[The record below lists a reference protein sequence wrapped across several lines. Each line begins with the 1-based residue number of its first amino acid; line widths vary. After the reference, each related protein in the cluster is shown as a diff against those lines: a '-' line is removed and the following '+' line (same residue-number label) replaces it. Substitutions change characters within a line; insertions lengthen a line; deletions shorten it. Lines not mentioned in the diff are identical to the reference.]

1 MIMGVK
7 NFRGVGEVRL
17 KMFRISES
25 STEKLPILFNSYSHD
40 DAEHIHDY
48 IELVYVFSGSGIHH
62 VDGVKYALKKGCLL
76 YIDYGQ
82 VHSFT
87 ALENMSYVNFLIKPE
102 YFSET
107 IRGKKSID
115 DVFGLPELSD
125 VPKAN
130 NTQMAYFEGKECA
143 DVEHLIFKMMEENH
157 DCNQGFETIIK
168 NDVMNLLIYMRRK
181 LVTEIFLKKSA
192 EIPPELQRVIE
203 YIDKHSGEKI
213 TLKLMSEMCNYS
225 QDYLSKLLKV
235 HFGSNFS
242 EYLIKKR
249 VNSAVYILMTTDLSI
264 FEVSQMAGFT
274 NKTHFYKMF
283 KKYLGIKPSFIR
295 AYKATCKNKVQFDI
309 VNV

>member
-1 MIMGVK
+1 M
-7 NFRGVGEVRL
+7 

-40 DAEHIHDY
+40 DAEHVHDF

-62 VDGVKYALKKGCLL
+62 VDGIAYTLKKGCLL

-107 IRGKKSID
+107 LCGKKKLDAI
-115 DVFGLPELSD
+115 FELSGLAGIE
-125 VPKAN
+125 KAN
-130 NTQMAYFEGKECA
+130 NTQMAYFEGKDCT

-157 DCNQGFETIIK
+157 NRNNGFEIIIK
-168 NDVMNLLIYMRRK
+168 NDILNLLIYMRRH
-181 LVTEIFLKKSA
+181 LVTEGFLKKSA
-192 EIPPELQRVIE
+192 EIPPELRKVIE

-213 TLKLMSEMCNYS
+213 TLKHMSEMCNYS
-225 QDYLSKLLKV
+225 QDYLSKLLKA

-242 EYLIKKR
+242 EYLLKKR
-249 VNSAVYILMTTDLSI
+249 VNKAVYILMTTDLSI
-264 FEVSQMAGFT
+264 FEVSQIAGFT

-295 AYKATCKNKVQFDI
+295 SYKANCKNKVQFDV
-309 VNV
+309 VNIKGVNG